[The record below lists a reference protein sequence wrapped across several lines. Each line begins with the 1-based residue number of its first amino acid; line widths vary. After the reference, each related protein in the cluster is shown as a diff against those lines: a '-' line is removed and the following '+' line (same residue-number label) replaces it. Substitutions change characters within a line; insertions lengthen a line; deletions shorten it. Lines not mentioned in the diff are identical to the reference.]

1 MSRPWAGW
9 SAGLAETRKS
19 GPEPAARKRPCWARQ
34 QQGAV
39 RPWRGASGHG
49 ISATLDRSCRTGQ
62 GPCRNASGRLPES
75 PSLAG
80 GSHWPFE
87 LQDHVLTT
95 V

>member
-39 RPWRGASGHG
+39 RSWRGASGHG

-62 GPCRNASGRLPES
+62 GPCEECKREASRITQLGGGQP
-75 PSLAG
+75 LA
-80 GSHWPFE
+80 F
-87 LQDHVLTT
+87 
-95 V
+95 